1 VLGVVTGGRF
11 STVGFRQC
19 YEWSLGGGGR
29 FSKVGSDSVRSG
41 QREGAYISTVGSH
54 SVVSFL
60 CRGTLY

>member
-1 VLGVVTGGRF
+1 MLGVVTGGRF

-41 QREGAYISTVGSH
+41 QREGAYI
-54 SVVSFL
+54 
-60 CRGTLY
+60 